1 MRKLVAKNYDEKEF
15 DILTNEKSK
24 IKVDIIN
31 IKKRF
36 LDFEANKHKLKNL
49 KQQYIKKIEIIMLI

>member
-1 MRKLVAKNYDEKEF
+1 MIFYFIVKMLGIFEMRKLIPKNYDEKEF

-31 IKKRF
+31 IKK
-36 LDFEANKHKLKNL
+36 DF
-49 KQQYIKKIEIIMLI
+49 

>member
-31 IKKRF
+31 IKK
-36 LDFEANKHKLKNL
+36 DFQTL
-49 KQQYIKKIEIIMLI
+49 KQISIN

>member
-1 MRKLVAKNYDEKEF
+1 MGYLEMRKLVAKNYDEKEF

-31 IKKRF
+31 IKK
-36 LDFEANKHKLKNL
+36 DF
-49 KQQYIKKIEIIMLI
+49 

>member
-31 IKKRF
+31 IKK
-36 LDFEANKHKLKNL
+36 DFQTL
-49 KQQYIKKIEIIMLI
+49 KQISINQKI